1 MSEKRI
7 SFRGHAPFYRTAIA
21 PRADERQTIFLLS
34 PANLS
39 GVRGKLLLRDSC
51 KSELSHRLRSSQAT
65 LGEVFSFV
73 SGLYFRGKLAYA
85 TRFANP
91 PVGLSGIRVI
101 TASTGLLTPEHPIT
115 VDVLR
120 SMAKSIVH
128 AENPKYRYP
137 LIRDARQLND
147 SLPADTAVVL
157 LGSIATPKYL
167 EPLLDIFGS
176 RLFFPSDFV
185 GRGDMS
191 RGSLLLRCI
200 REDLQLDYASVGATG
215 LDTLL
220 RRKSDAAN
228 KTPDPRR

>member
-7 SFRGHAPFYRTAIA
+7 SFRGHTPFRSVAIA
-21 PRADERQTIFLLS
+21 PRIGERQTIFLLS

-39 GVRGKLLLRDSC
+39 GVRGRLLMSDSC
-51 KSELSHRLRSSQAT
+51 KSELSRRLRSAQAT

-91 PVGLSGIRVI
+91 PLGLAGIRVI
-101 TASTGLLTPEHPIT
+101 TASSGLLTPDHPIT
-115 VDVLR
+115 VDTLR
-120 SMAKSIVH
+120 AMAKSLVH
-128 AENPKYRYP
+128 PDNPKYRDP

-147 SLPADTAVVL
+147 SLPPDTAVVL

-167 EPLLDIFGS
+167 EPLLDIFGA
-176 RLFFPSDFV
+176 RLFFPPDFV

-200 REDLQLDYASVGATG
+200 REDLQLTYAPVGATG

-220 RRKSDAAN
+220 RRK
-228 KTPDPRR
+228 

>member
-1 MSEKRI
+1 MDRSMSEKRV
-7 SFRGHAPFYRTAIA
+7 SFRGHTPFHPVAVA
-21 PRADERQTIFLLS
+21 PRVGELQTIFLLS

-85 TRFANP
+85 RRFANP

-101 TASTGLLTPEHPIT
+101 TASSGLLTPDHPMT

-120 SMAKSIVH
+120 AMAKSIVH
-128 AENPKYRYP
+128 AENPKYRDP

-147 SLPADTAVVL
+147 SLPPDVAIVL

-167 EPLLDIFGS
+167 EPLLDIFGA

-191 RGSLLLRCI
+191 RGSLLLRCT
-200 REDLQLDYASVGATG
+200 REDLQLSYAPVGATG

-220 RRKSDAAN
+220 RRKSDAAS
-228 KTPDPRR
+228 KL